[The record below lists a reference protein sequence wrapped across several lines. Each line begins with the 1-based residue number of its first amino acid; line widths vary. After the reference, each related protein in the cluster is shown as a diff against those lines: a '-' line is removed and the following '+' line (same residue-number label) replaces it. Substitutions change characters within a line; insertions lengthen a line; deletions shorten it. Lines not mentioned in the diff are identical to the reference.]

1 MQAANDTQPIKQLQ
15 QLSLFLSDIFLLK
28 FWDMLLEG
36 NPQGLI
42 SGHTHEN
49 MFFYSFFQSDLA
61 IENEVQTTE
70 NVD

>member
-1 MQAANDTQPIKQLQ
+1 
-15 QLSLFLSDIFLLK
+15 LK